1 MSVVNQRSQ
10 HKSITNS
17 QVFFV
22 TTCVCYFLLVT
33 WPLCL
38 LGTNSLFSQDDGSFQ
53 LQGRCVRR
61 CTTPPALPNSIAVYN
76 NSLAQTG
83 ATSAGCS
90 VSGFFG
96 GLKPWDMGKTPI
108 VFEKHFKP
116 CWYILFPWKCWGMLG
131 LKGSYISWESKIKRL
146 ICGTP

>member
-22 TTCVCYFLLVT
+22 TIFVCYFLLVNDPFVY
-33 WPLCL
+33 WEHC
-38 LGTNSLFSQDDGSFQ
+38 LFSQDDGSFQ

-61 CTTPPALPNSIAVYN
+61 CTTPPALPNSTAVYN
-76 NSLAQTG
+76 NTLAQTG
-83 ATSAGCS
+83 ATSAGDSEC
-90 VSGFFG
+90 FFG
-96 GLKPWDMGKTPI
+96 GLKHIETMKMLRDAR
-108 VFEKHFKP
+108 FKR
-116 CWYILFPWKCWGMLG
+116 II
-131 LKGSYISWESKIKRL
+131 YISWESKIRRQITHNL